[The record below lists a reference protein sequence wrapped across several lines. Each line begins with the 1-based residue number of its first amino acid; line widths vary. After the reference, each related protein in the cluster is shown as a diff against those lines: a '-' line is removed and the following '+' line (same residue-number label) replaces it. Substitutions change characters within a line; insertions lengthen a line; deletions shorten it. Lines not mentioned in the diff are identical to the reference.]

1 MDIGTSKA
9 AEILGVTQKTVQEWC
24 RAGKFKTATQD
35 GRGKPWHISEREVEQ
50 LMREREIHNRRGR

>member
-1 MDIGTSKA
+1 MDIGTSKT

-35 GRGKPWHISEREVEQ
+35 GGGKLWHISEQEVNQ
-50 LMREREIHNRRGR
+50 LIRERGLV